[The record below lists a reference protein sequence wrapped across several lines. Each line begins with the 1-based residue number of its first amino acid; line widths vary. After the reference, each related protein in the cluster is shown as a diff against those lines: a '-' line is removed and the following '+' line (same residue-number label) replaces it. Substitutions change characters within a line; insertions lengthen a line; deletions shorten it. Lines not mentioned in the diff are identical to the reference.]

1 MKRVWPEGWFDDP
14 AEIHEKHLEYFRELP
29 GLKPQAHA
37 LAGVPVQVIAYREGN
52 DDILLRV
59 LKSVRVPSRG
69 LEGEATVRVLVS
81 GDVCVVHLTWSRRR
95 EVADHPTLA
104 FAGSFEEF
112 LAWEE
117 NWGQFVQKQPD
128 QQENHE

>member
-1 MKRVWPEGWFDDP
+1 MKPVWPEGWFNDA
-14 AEIHEKHLEYFRELP
+14 AEIHEKYLEYFRELP
-29 GLKPQAHA
+29 SLKPQAHA

-69 LEGEATVRVLVS
+69 LKGEATLRALVS
-81 GDVCVVHLTWSRRR
+81 GDVCVVHLTWSQRR
-95 EVADHPTLA
+95 EVADHPTLE

-112 LAWEE
+112 LASEDTWA
-117 NWGQFVQKQPD
+117 QPD
-128 QQENHE
+128 QKGKS